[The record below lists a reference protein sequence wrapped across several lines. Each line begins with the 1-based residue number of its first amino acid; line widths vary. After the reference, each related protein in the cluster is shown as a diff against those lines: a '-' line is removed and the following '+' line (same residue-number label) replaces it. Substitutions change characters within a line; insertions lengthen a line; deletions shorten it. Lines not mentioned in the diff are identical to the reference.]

1 MATVRDISAP
11 IRPVGDPM
19 GQNLGPGAW
28 ADRADVPD
36 LTYHGEP
43 KIVPMASAAGFSV
56 ATEDSDPRGL
66 RVVGCDGKTGGTVV
80 ELWVDKSEPQI
91 RYLEVETAGTHRR
104 VLLPIGFAK
113 IKAREG
119 VVNVKAIAGHHFE
132 RVPATRNPGTVTLR
146 EEDQIAGFF
155 GGGFLWAEA
164 GRDEPLA

>member
-43 KIVPMASAAGFSV
+43 KVVPMAVAAGFSV
-56 ATEDSDPRGL
+56 ATEDSDPRGM

-91 RYLEVETAGTHRR
+91 RYLELGLQARTAVSSSPWASRR
-104 VLLPIGFAK
+104 SRP
-113 IKAREG
+113 ARG
-119 VVNVKAIAGHHFE
+119 WS
-132 RVPATRNPGTVTLR
+132 T
-146 EEDQIAGFF
+146 
-155 GGGFLWAEA
+155 
-164 GRDEPLA
+164 